1 MYFLQVIF
9 DAVNKVNSHSD
20 SYYKRHI
27 CITHIFQRQRKM
39 SWLRY
44 VQMASL
50 VQAEMSA
57 VHRSLKLKPGNFRW
71 SNIASSRLIICSANF
86 PTVSINICRGF
97 LKLILMSSSK
107 FSREDC
113 TALFSGN
120 TSVRSTRNACMTVL
134 KVSAEDIAIVI
145 CITVYAKL
153 FSLIPW
159 LDDICPFNDEHKS
172 VVCM

>member
-50 VQAEMSA
+50 VPAEMSA
-57 VHRSLKLKPGNFRW
+57 VHRSRKLKPGNFRW
-71 SNIASSRLIICSANF
+71 SNIVSSRLIICSANF

-97 LKLILMSSSK
+97 LKLILTSSSK

-120 TSVRSTRNACMTVL
+120 TSVRSTRKACMTVL
-134 KVSAEDIAIVI
+134 KGSAEDIVI

-159 LDDICPFNDEHKS
+159 FDDICPFNDEHKS